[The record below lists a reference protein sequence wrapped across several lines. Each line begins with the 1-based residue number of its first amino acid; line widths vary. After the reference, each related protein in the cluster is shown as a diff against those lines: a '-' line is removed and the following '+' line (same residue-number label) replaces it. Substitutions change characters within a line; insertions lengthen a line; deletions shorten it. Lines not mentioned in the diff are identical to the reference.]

1 MVSLWQWIMLVVVF
15 IGPLIVMVIYA
26 VFLRS

>member
-15 IGPLIVMVIYA
+15 IGPLVVMTIYA
-26 VFLRS
+26 VFLRY